1 MSFFNNKP
9 YDVWAKIT
17 RVGKKEIGNAV
28 PVILAGNE
36 LNTDQEVSLEQL
48 TGVIPTKI
56 DEATPGTVYF
66 GFFKGQSNSD
76 ATTAI
81 YKIVEAAS
89 VTTYYVPT
97 GGLAFNKAWDNRA
110 AITYVLKTV

>member
-48 TGVIPTKI
+48 TGMIPTKI
-56 DEATPGTVYF
+56 DEVTAGTIYF
-66 GFFKGQSNSD
+66 GFFKGQLDSEE
-76 ATTAI
+76 TTAI
-81 YKIVEAAS
+81 YKIVEADS
-89 VTTYYVPT
+89 VTEFYVPE

-110 AITYVLKTV
+110 TITYVLKTV

>member
-66 GFFKGQSNSD
+66 GFFKSQSDSEE
-76 ATTAI
+76 TTAI
-81 YKIVEAAS
+81 YKIVEDS
-89 VTTYYVPT
+89 GVTSFYIPV
-97 GGLAFNKAWDNRA
+97 GGLVFNKAWDNRA
-110 AITYVLKTV
+110 AIDYKLKTV